1 MTRFISKEQNNDA
14 MSKLKVIKE
23 FDKLEEAIQQA
34 VFQKY
39 PYGFDRHIITFKNHK
54 NQLISALPFETDEK
68 YYMIKMTRA
77 EANEI
82 VQAWDEDE
90 DNDDLDNSLDEIEEI
105 EGEADVDDDD

>member
-1 MTRFISKEQNNDA
+1 
-14 MSKLKVIKE
+14 MSKPRVIKE
-23 FDKLEEAIQQA
+23 FDKLEENIQQA

-54 NQLISALPFETDEK
+54 NQLLSALPFETDDR

-82 VQAWDEDE
+82 AQAWDDDDT
-90 DNDDLDNSLDEIEEI
+90 DNDDNSLDEIEEI
-105 EGEADVDDDD
+105 TGDEDIDDDDD